1 MTFKEWIVWRE
12 MAGTGA
18 IYDGTKSPDFN
29 WWGDPKSTIVPK
41 KKRKK
46 KAKK

>member
-1 MTFKEWIVWRE
+1 MV
-12 MAGTGA
+12 GTGA

-29 WWGDPKSTIVPK
+29 WWGAPESMDHPHKKKKKK

-46 KAKK
+46 K